1 MKKVCEEYP
10 NISLIATTVRTVHSA
25 SSNSLRA
32 VCFEKGRD
40 GLLKTGLFER
50 LDVLDR
56 IGSGDSFASG
66 LLFSLMNGDD
76 TEYALEVALAHAA
89 LAMTTPGDTSA
100 ASKNEVFDIV
110 NKKSAKVVR

>member
-1 MKKVCEEYP
+1 
-10 NISLIATTVRTVHSA
+10 
-25 SSNSLRA
+25 
-32 VCFEKGRD
+32 
-40 GLLKTGLFER
+40 
-50 LDVLDR
+50 
-56 IGSGDSFASG
+56 
-66 LLFSLMNGDD
+66 MNGDD